1 MSNFTH
7 IHVHSS
13 FSLMDGFS
21 HPNLLAARAKEL
33 GMTALAI
40 TDHNHLL
47 GIPEFQNAC
56 KENDIKPI
64 LGYEAYYTEDSS
76 ILSKSSDERL
86 EWAMEQARKYGPEKG
101 FDFDSAYYDLRFPW
115 DKKGTKRRKEQ
126 KVTKKQLD
134 ELLQDYYYDTAK
146 YHLILLAK
154 NQTGWKN
161 LVKIQSESAKICTYS
176 GRYFCDLNLLKKY
189 SDGIICST
197 ACIGSYFAQK
207 FIEGDHASAT
217 KALDDFHEV
226 FGDDFYIELQPLN
239 NAEQCEANF
248 FLIKY
253 ALKNN
258 VKMIATNDV
267 HYALKED
274 YEDHA
279 IMVDMGWG
287 KTVSSVGGD
296 RESVYTHD
304 FWLRSYDEMIETFEN
319 QYSMMFNEESK
330 YNVDSYISNHHNF
343 MNIIREALEN
353 TNRIADQVESI
364 ILGSPIPL
372 FPKTKIPE
380 GFTDNTYLAA
390 LCIDSLFEYKKENPQ
405 IDIQKYFKRLLK
417 ELRVIKK
424 KGFSPYFLTV
434 YNYVNYCKQNKIP
447 VGPGRGSASGSLCL
461 YMLKIT
467 SNIDPIKYDLSFE
480 RFLTEDRT
488 SPPDCICIYTQ
499 SNLMETL
506 GVKCH

>member
-13 FSLMDGFS
+13 YSLMDGYS
-21 HPNLLAARAKEL
+21 HPDILAARAKEL
-33 GMTALAI
+33 GMTALAL

-47 GIPEFQNAC
+47 GAPEFKKAC
-56 KENDIKPI
+56 KDNDIKPI
-64 LGYEAYYTEDSS
+64 LGYEAYYTQDTSV
-76 ILSKSSDERL
+76 LSKSAEDRL
-86 EWAMEQARKYGPEKG
+86 EWAMEQARKYGPEVG
-101 FDFDSAYYDLRFPW
+101 FDFDAAYYDLRFPW

-126 KVTKKQLD
+126 KVTKKD
-134 ELLQDYYYDTAK
+134 INELLIDYLYDTTQ

-154 NQTGWKN
+154 NQTGWRN
-161 LVKIQSESAKICTYS
+161 IVKLQSESAKACTYN
-176 GRYFCDLNLLKKY
+176 GRYLCDLNLLKKY
-189 SDGIICST
+189 SEGVICST

-207 FIEGDHASAT
+207 FIEGDHKEAYRS
-217 KALDDFHEV
+217 LDAFREV
-226 FGDDFYIELQPLN
+226 FGNDFYIELQPLN
-239 NAEQCEANF
+239 NVDQCEANF
-248 FLIKY
+248 MMIRY

-274 YEDHA
+274 YSDHA

-287 KTVSSVGGD
+287 KTVSSTGGD

-304 FWLRSYDEMIETFEN
+304 FWLRDYGEMIDTFEN
-319 QYSMMFNEESK
+319 QYHMMFDDPDSK
-330 YNVDSYISNHHNF
+330 YHIDNYIADHY
-343 MNIIREALEN
+343 MDIVRQALDN
-353 TNRIADQVESI
+353 TNHIAEQVESI
-364 ILGSPIPL
+364 ELGSPVPL

-380 GFTDNTYLAA
+380 GYTDESYLTE
-390 LCIDSLFEYKKENPQ
+390 LCISAVFEYKKQNPQ
-405 IDIQKYFKRLLK
+405 IDIQKYFRRLLK

-424 KGFSPYFLTV
+424 KGFAPYFLAV

-488 SPPDCICIYTQ
+488 SPPDCIYYTQ
-499 SNLMETL
+499 LCLMGTL
-506 GVKCH
+506 GIKCH